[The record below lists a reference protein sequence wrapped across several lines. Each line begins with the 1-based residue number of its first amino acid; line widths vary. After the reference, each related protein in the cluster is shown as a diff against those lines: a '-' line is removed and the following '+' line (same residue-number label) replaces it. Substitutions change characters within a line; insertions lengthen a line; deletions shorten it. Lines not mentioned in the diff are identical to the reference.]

1 MCLHFFVCAYMRICL
16 CVYTCVSVWC
26 VYVCVYE
33 FVYMCERE
41 VGKERWVRVEEG
53 DGD

>member
-1 MCLHFFVCAYMRICL
+1 MCM
-16 CVYTCVSVWC
+16 
-26 VYVCVYE
+26 YVCMSSC
-33 FVYMCERE
+33 MCERE